1 MFLRSGSSFGIV
13 KSSSSSSFFFSMLEG
28 FRLFGVGCGRTFL
41 LLGSL
46 LLFSLLFF
54 ARLMLAFERVLLFRV
69 FSFVVT
75 LCVCFRRGVRRGGG
89 VKQFLL

>member
-13 KSSSSSSFFFSMLEG
+13 KSSSSSSPSFFSVLEG
-28 FRLFGVGCGRTFL
+28 FRLFWVGCGRAFL

-69 FSFVVT
+69 F
-75 LCVCFRRGVRRGGG
+75 CVRCYSVCMF
-89 VKQFLL
+89 